1 VSNYLLVY
9 DRARGQLLVEQEF
22 SDRAAALEERFRLE
36 REHVHHRNIE
46 IVVLGADSAEAIRR
60 SHAAISGPWPSWR
73 VTWLTPFP
81 GASCGGRPGTA
92 PP

>member
-36 REHVHHRNIE
+36 REHVHHKNIE

-60 SHAAISGPWPSWR
+60 SHARYFRTLAELAR
-73 VTWLTPFP
+73 DLVDAFP
-81 GASCGGRPGTA
+81 RR
-92 PP
+92 

>member
-22 SDRAAALEERFRLE
+22 SDRAAALQERFRLE
-36 REHVHHRNIE
+36 REHVHHKDIE

-60 SHAAISGPWPSWR
+60 SHVRYFRTVAELAR
-73 VTWLTPFP
+73 DLADAFP
-81 GASCGGRPGTA
+81 RG
-92 PP
+92 